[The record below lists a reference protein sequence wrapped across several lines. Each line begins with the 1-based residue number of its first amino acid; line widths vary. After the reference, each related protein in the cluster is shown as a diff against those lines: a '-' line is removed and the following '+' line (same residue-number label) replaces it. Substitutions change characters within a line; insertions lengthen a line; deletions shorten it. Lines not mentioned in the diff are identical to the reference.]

1 MSRVTHFIYLVVWEV
16 SAAALLL
23 QSMIDSLPLFSAK
36 KNVESERANSLLRVK
51 FIKSTFEKKTFPRS
65 IRCSH
70 NLV

>member
-23 QSMIDSLPLFSAK
+23 QSMIGSLPLFSAK

-51 FIKSTFEKKTFPRS
+51 FIKSTFEKKLFRVLYVVA
-65 IRCSH
+65 II
-70 NLV
+70 

>member
-23 QSMIDSLPLFSAK
+23 QSMIPCLCFLQ

-70 NLV
+70 NLI